1 MWNEFKEFIARG
13 NVLDLAVG
21 IIIGGAFGAIV
32 SSLVDNVIMP
42 FVGIL
47 LGGVDFTSLSLTI
60 GDAEL
65 LYGIF
70 IQNMVDFLIIA
81 FAIFIFIRFINSFRK
96 KEEDAVEEVKEE
108 EIDEQTQLLME
119 IRDLLKEKK

>member
-1 MWNEFKEFIARG
+1 MLNEFKEFIARG

-32 SSLVDNVIMP
+32 SSLVDNIIMP

-47 LGGVDFTSLSLTI
+47 LGGIDFSSLSLTI

-65 LYGIF
+65 LYGGF
-70 IQNMVDFLIIA
+70 IQSIVDFLIIA
-81 FAIFIFIRFINSFRK
+81 FAIFMFIRIINSFRK
-96 KEEDAVEEVKEE
+96 KEEEAVEEEKEE
-108 EIDEQTQLLME
+108 EIDEQTQLLIE
-119 IRDLLKEKK
+119 IRDLLKKRK